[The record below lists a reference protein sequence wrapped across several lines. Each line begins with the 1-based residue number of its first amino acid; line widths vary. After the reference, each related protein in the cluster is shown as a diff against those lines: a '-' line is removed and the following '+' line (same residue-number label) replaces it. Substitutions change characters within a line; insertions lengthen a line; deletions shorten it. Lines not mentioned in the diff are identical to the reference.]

1 MNTFILYCTHFVVN
15 LFFSYYHP
23 VGDIETGF
31 YHFQENQTSNLSY
44 TLSDI
49 IIQK

>member
-1 MNTFILYCTHFVVN
+1 MNTFILYCAQLLVN
-15 LFFSYYHP
+15 RVFSSYHP

-31 YHFQENQTSNLSY
+31 YHFQENQTLPY

-49 IIQK
+49 FYPK